1 MKLSR
6 LTIALYVG
14 LIFACGVVL
23 GVFGHSLYAVTV
35 VKSSHQSERTRPTP
49 EEVRKK
55 TLAEMQAR
63 MKLTDE
69 QVSKINSVYDETRAR
84 VSEVHEKYRP
94 QMDAITKDQRDK
106 VRSILSPDQVG
117 EYEKMLKE
125 RDEREKQHGPRGS
138 GPGI

>member
-1 MKLSR
+1 VKLSR

-14 LIFACGVVL
+14 LIFASGVVL
-23 GVFGHSLYAVTV
+23 GVFGHSLYAVTA
-35 VKSSHQSERTRPTP
+35 VKGNQFRRPTS

-55 TLAEMQAR
+55 TIADMQAR

-69 QVSKINSVYDETRAR
+69 QVASITSIYDETRAR
-84 VSEVHEKYRP
+84 VNEVHEKYRP

-106 VRSILSPDQVG
+106 VRTVLSPDQVG

-125 RDEREKQHGPRGS
+125 RDEREKQKGGRGP

>member
-14 LIFACGVVL
+14 LIFASGMVL

-35 VKSSHQSERTRPTP
+35 VRSNPPARRPTP

-55 TLAEMQAR
+55 TIAEMQVR

-69 QVSKINSVYDETRAR
+69 QVLKVTSIYDETRAR
-84 VSEVHEKYRP
+84 VNEVHEKYKP
-94 QMDAITKDQRDK
+94 QLDAITKDQRDK
-106 VRSILSPDQVG
+106 VRASLTADQVA

-125 RDEREKQHGPRGS
+125 RDEREKQRGGKGP

>member
-14 LIFACGVVL
+14 LIFASGVVL
-23 GVFGHSLYAVTV
+23 GVFGHSLYAVTS
-35 VKSSHQSERTRPTP
+35 VKSYRRPTP

-55 TLAEMQAR
+55 TLAEMQGR

-69 QVSKINSVYDETRAR
+69 QVSKINSIYDETRAR

-106 VRSILSPDQVG
+106 VRSILSPEQVG

-125 RDEREKQHGPRGS
+125 RDEREKQQHGGRGP

>member
-1 MKLSR
+1 VKLSR

-14 LIFACGVVL
+14 LIFSSGVVL

-35 VKSSHQSERTRPTP
+35 VNSKGTPKP

-55 TLAEMQAR
+55 KLAEMQTR
-63 MKLTDE
+63 MKLSDE
-69 QVSKINSVYDETRAR
+69 QVATINSIYDDTRVKFHEMR
-84 VSEVHEKYRP
+84 ERHRPEVDALEK
-94 QMDAITKDQRDK
+94 AQREK
-106 VRSILSPDQVG
+106 VRATLSADQVV

-125 RDEREKQHGPRGS
+125 QDQHQKQNGGRGS

>member
-14 LIFACGVVL
+14 LIFSCGAVL
-23 GVFGHSLYAVTV
+23 GVFGHSLYAVSV
-35 VKSSHQSERTRPTP
+35 VKSSPKP
-49 EEVRKK
+49 EDVRKK
-55 TLAEMQAR
+55 TLNEMQTR
-63 MKLTDE
+63 MKLSDE

-84 VSEVHEKYRP
+84 FHEVRERYRP
-94 QMDAITKDQRDK
+94 EMDKLQQDQRDK
-106 VRSILSPDQVG
+106 VRSILSSEQRA

-125 RDEREKQHGPRGS
+125 RDEHQKQNGGRGP

>member
-14 LIFACGVVL
+14 LIFSCGVVL

-35 VKSSHQSERTRPTP
+35 VKSNNPKP
-49 EEVRKK
+49 EDVRKK
-55 TLAEMQAR
+55 TLAEMQSR
-63 MKLTDE
+63 LKLSDE
-69 QVSKINSVYDETRAR
+69 QFSKINSIYDETRAR
-84 VSEVHEKYRP
+84 VHEVRERHKPE
-94 QMDAITKDQRDK
+94 MDAITKDQREK
-106 VRSILSPDQVG
+106 VRAILSPDQVS

-125 RDEREKQHGPRGS
+125 RDEHQKKEGGRGP

>member
-23 GVFGHSLYAVTV
+23 GVFGHSLYAVTTV
-35 VKSSHQSERTRPTP
+35 RKSSNLTP
-49 EEVRKK
+49 EALRKK
-55 TLAEMQAR
+55 RLAEMQVAPETFRRTVRENQLDHGRNAR
-63 MKLTDE
+63 QICMKCRE
-69 QVSKINSVYDETRAR
+69 R
-84 VSEVHEKYRP
+84 YRP
-94 QMDAITKDQRDK
+94 EIDGLEKAQRDK
-106 VRSILSPDQVG
+106 VRSILSADQRA

-125 RDEREKQHGPRGS
+125 REQQQKQNGGRGP

>member
-14 LIFACGVVL
+14 LIFASGVVL
-23 GVFGHSLYAVTV
+23 GVFGHSLYAVTTV
-35 VKSSHQSERTRPTP
+35 VSKTTPRP
-49 EEVRKK
+49 EELRKK
-55 TLAEMQAR
+55 RLAEMQTR

-69 QVSKINSVYDETRAR
+69 QFAKINSIYDETRAR
-84 VSEVHEKYRP
+84 FHEVRERYKP
-94 QMDAITKDQRDK
+94 ELDALESAQRDK
-106 VRSILSPDQVG
+106 VRAVLSPEQRD

-125 RDEREKQHGPRGS
+125 REAQQKQNGGRGP

>member
-1 MKLSR
+1 VKLSR

-35 VKSSHQSERTRPTP
+35 VRSNPPVHRPTP

-55 TLAEMQAR
+55 TIAEMQVR

-69 QVSKINSVYDETRAR
+69 QVSKVTSIYDETRAR
-84 VSEVHEKYRP
+84 VNEVHEKYKP
-94 QMDAITKDQRDK
+94 QLDSITKDQRDK
-106 VRSILSPDQVG
+106 VRATLTPDQVA

-125 RDEREKQHGPRGS
+125 RDEREKQRGGKGP

>member
-1 MKLSR
+1 VKLSR

-14 LIFACGVVL
+14 LIFASGVVL
-23 GVFGHSLYAVTV
+23 GVFGHSLYAVTIV
-35 VKSSHQSERTRPTP
+35 RSNPNPRP
-49 EEVRKK
+49 EDVRKK
-55 TLAEMQAR
+55 TLAEMQNR

-69 QVSKINSVYDETRAR
+69 QVAKINSIYDETRAR
-84 VSEVHEKYRP
+84 VHEVHEKYRP

-106 VRSILSPDQVG
+106 VRTVLSPDQVG

-125 RDEREKQHGPRGS
+125 RDEREKQHVGRGP